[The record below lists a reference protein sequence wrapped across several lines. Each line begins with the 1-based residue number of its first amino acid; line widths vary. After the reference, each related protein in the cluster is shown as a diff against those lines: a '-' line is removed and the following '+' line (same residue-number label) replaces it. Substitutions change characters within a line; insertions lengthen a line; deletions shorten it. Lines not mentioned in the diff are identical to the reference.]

1 MKEYL
6 HMYIEQ
12 TVKYDN
18 ISLQI
23 FKFSSILLL
32 HLVKLMELI
41 RHALFINIH

>member
-1 MKEYL
+1 
-6 HMYIEQ
+6 MYIKQ

-18 ISLQI
+18 ISLV

-41 RHALFINIH
+41 RHALLINIR